1 MKHVDVNELVS
12 LIDTTL
18 CEVNSLECLSS
29 PVRDDS
35 RMGEPAE
42 WDSLSFIAVLMAV
55 AQRYGID
62 LADDDAFHFTSVPT
76 MHAFLNEVVQA

>member
-1 MKHVDVNELVS
+1 MNAVDLNELVA
-12 LIDTTL
+12 LIDATL
-18 CEVNSLECLSS
+18 CEINSLECLSS
-29 PVRDDS
+29 PVLAES

-55 AQRYGID
+55 SQKYD
-62 LADDDAFHFTSVPT
+62 VELADDDAFHFTSVPT